1 MRRRLLPVLVVLLVP
16 AALVLGLWLGGHP
29 RLLPDPLRDTFVGD
43 EQAQV
48 YQEVL
53 DRIEADFYREVDK
66 GEIATKSLSAAVEAL
81 GDPFSR
87 YISPEDKAEFD
98 ASTSGRFEG
107 VGMNVREVPRGL
119 KIIDVFDG
127 GPAKKAGLKPGDLI
141 VAVNGQSLK
150 GASSED
156 STTQIKGPA
165 GTMVELTI
173 VSDGKRRTENVERAA
188 ISVPVSERR
197 METEDGQK
205 IGYVTLSQ
213 FTAGAHGAVRENVD
227 ALLDKGAEA
236 LVFDLRHNG
245 GGLLEEG
252 VLVASI
258 FIPDGLIVSTR
269 GRNRATRRFNASGQS
284 IDTGIPVVVLVD
296 GSTASASEI
305 VTGALQD
312 RDRATV
318 VGTRT
323 FGKGVFQ
330 EIEDLPNGG
339 ALDITVGEYFTP
351 DGRNL
356 GPRDGKRGLTPD
368 VKARDDLETRPD
380 EALEKALDVVA
391 NER

>member
-29 RLLPDPLRDTFVGD
+29 RLLPDPLRDAFVGD

-66 GEIATKSLSAAVEAL
+66 DEIATKSLSAAVEAL

-127 GPAKKAGLKPGDLI
+127 GPAKKAGLRPGDLI
-141 VAVNGQSLK
+141 VAVTGQSLK

-165 GTMVELTI
+165 GTMVELRI
-173 VSDGKRRTENVERAA
+173 VSDGKRRTEDVERAA

-197 METEDGQK
+197 METEDGEQ

-236 LVFDLRHNG
+236 LVLDLRHNG

-258 FIPDGLIVSTR
+258 FIPDGLFVSTR
-269 GRNRATRRFNASGQS
+269 GRNRSTRRFNASGQS

-323 FGKGVFQ
+323 YGKGVFQ